1 MVSSASSS
9 AIFKPLKLGNQE
21 LKHRIV
27 LAPMTR
33 LRADKNAVPKP
44 IMKDYYTQRA
54 SEGGLLISEATFIS
68 RTAGSFPLAP
78 GIYTSEQIAAWKEI
92 TDSVHEKGGVIFLQ
106 LWHFGRAAIAECN
119 MGKRC
124 VSASEIAISG
134 KDFFGYQHEVPHAM
148 TREEIK
154 EMYQEYCQAAKNAME
169 AGFDGVEIHGA
180 HGYLPDQFLNTSTN
194 QRTDEYGGSAEN
206 RARFVLELVGAVA
219 EAVGY
224 ERTAIRLSP
233 FMNGRDTV
241 DENPYETWTVL
252 TKKMQELHPR
262 LAYLHFV
269 EPRTST
275 NTDDNFVTTDSL
287 DPFRHEWKGPFISA
301 GGYTY
306 DRHSAFDMAEQ
317 TGNLIAFG
325 RTFVANPDL
334 VERLRNDWPLTKY
347 DRNTFYTSSEVGY
360 TDYSFYSHD

>member
-1 MVSSASSS
+1 MDSPIPSS

-33 LRADKNAVPKP
+33 LRADKNSVPTS
-44 IMKDYYTQRA
+44 IMKDYYSQRA

-68 RTAGSFPLAP
+68 RTAGSFALAP
-78 GIYTSEQIAAWKEI
+78 GIYTTEQITAWKEI
-92 TDSVHEKGGVIFLQ
+92 TDSVHEKGGVIYLQ

-119 MGKRC
+119 LGKQC
-124 VSASEIAISG
+124 VSASEIAIKG
-134 KDFFGYQHEVPHAM
+134 KDFFGHEHEVPHAM
-148 TREEIK
+148 TKVEIK
-154 EMYQEYCQAAKNAME
+154 EMYQEYCQAAQNAIE

-206 RARFVLELVGAVA
+206 RARFVLELIDAVA
-219 EAVGY
+219 NTVGY

-233 FMNGRDTV
+233 FIIAHDAE

-252 TKKMQELHPR
+252 TKKIQEQHPR

-269 EPRTST
+269 EPRTSVY
-275 NTDDNFVTTDSL
+275 TDNNITTTDTL
-287 DPFRHEWKGPFISA
+287 DPFRNEWKGPFISA

-306 DRHSAFDMAEQ
+306 DRHSAFDVAER
-317 TGNLIAFG
+317 TGNLVAFG

-334 VERLRNDWPLTKY
+334 VERLRNDWPLNKY
-347 DRNTFYTSSEVGY
+347 DRSTFYTSAEAGY
-360 TDYSFYSHD
+360 TDYPFYS